1 MDPFTFILLLIFIF
15 LLTAVSL
22 FESSYYR
29 LLQEEALD
37 REKFST
43 WFLERMKKT
52 RETNIFLTLTKLLL
66 LLGVSV
72 TFFLLVGN
80 IFAHSAV
87 NTFVELLVLWAI
99 LIIVMEVIPY
109 TRRMIVLKKMSPDC
123 LLVARLLYII
133 LFPLTRFWGI
143 FLGLYATEEEEVQ
156 KEIETLLTEEG
167 DYESLEAEERQMIR
181 HVVEF
186 GDTTAREIMVPRID
200 MVALEVNTPVDE
212 VIETITKC
220 GHTRIPVYREKIDD
234 IVGVL
239 YVKDLITYLYE
250 RKPVVLKDIIREAEF
265 VPEAQKI
272 DDILRL
278 FKRTRK
284 HIAIVVDEY
293 GGTAGLVTM
302 EDVLEEI
309 VGEIQDEYDTE
320 EVLIQK
326 INNAEYLVNAKINL
340 DELNEQTG
348 ISVPSEEVDTLAGF
362 LYNLA
367 NAIPKPGQKLSFGN
381 LNFTIEEVV
390 GQRIG
395 RVRIRIKGREDE

>member
-1 MDPFTFILLLIFIF
+1 MEPFTSLLF
-15 LLTAVSL
+15 LLFVFLLAAVSL

-29 LLQEEALD
+29 LLQEETLD
-37 REKFST
+37 RGKFSP
-43 WFLERMKKT
+43 WFLDRMKKT
-52 RETNIFLTLTKLLL
+52 RETNIFLILTKLLL
-66 LLGVSV
+66 LLGISV
-72 TFFLLVGN
+72 TFFLLVGSF
-80 IFAHSAV
+80 FAHSAV
-87 NTFVELLVLWAI
+87 NTIVELLILWAV
-99 LIIVMEVIPY
+99 LIVVMEVIPY

-123 LLVARLLYII
+123 LLVARFLYIV

-156 KEIETLLTEEG
+156 KEIETLLTEES
-167 DYESLEAEERQMIR
+167 DYEALEAEERRMIR

-200 MVALEVNTPVDE
+200 MVTLEVNTPVNG
-212 VIETITKC
+212 VIDTIIKC

-239 YVKDLITYLYE
+239 YVKDLITYLYNGE
-250 RKPVVLKDIIREAEF
+250 PVVLEDIVREAAF

-278 FKRTRK
+278 FKKTRK

-302 EDVLEEI
+302 EDILEEI

-326 INNAEYLVNAKINL
+326 INNAEYLVNAKINI
-340 DELNEQTG
+340 DELNEQIG
-348 ISVPSEEVDTLAGF
+348 VSIPSEEVDTLAGF

-367 NAIPKPGQKLSFGN
+367 NAIPEPGQKLSFGK
-381 LNFTIEEVV
+381 LDFTIEEVV